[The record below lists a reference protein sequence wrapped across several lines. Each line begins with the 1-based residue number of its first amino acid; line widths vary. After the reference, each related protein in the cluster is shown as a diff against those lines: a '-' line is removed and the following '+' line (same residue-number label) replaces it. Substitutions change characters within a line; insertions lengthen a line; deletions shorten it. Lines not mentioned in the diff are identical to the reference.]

1 VGGPRRSGPGFFSVR
16 ARFLERNVL
25 EPDLTPSDQLSV
37 LVSRDLDLPELLRG
51 TLLDC
56 HCQDLNRP
64 ATTGRMKSVLLFT
77 PTANCP
83 RSSTAVDAPSVAI
96 VSIVVV

>member
-1 VGGPRRSGPGFFSVR
+1 VGGPGVAAQGSSRSGLG
-16 ARFLERNVL
+16 FLERNVL